1 MTLINFAHANGFP
14 AGSYHTFF
22 QYFNQAN
29 NTSNTTTPYKMVAL
43 DQYGH
48 NNHFPVT
55 NNWPHLVEE
64 LIHFVKQQGEP
75 VITMGHSFGGVI
87 SFIAACKHPELFK
100 GLIMLDPPV
109 ITGIESWAIKLLKK
123 TPYIDNISPASK
135 SKNRRQF
142 WPAETDLAKQFSR
155 SKLFSNF
162 DPRCL
167 KDYVNSGVKLN
178 KEQLEL
184 VFDRQVE
191 TEIFRNMPTNL
202 AKFKQ
207 QLKIPA
213 ALITAN
219 QSDVSPAYF
228 FKRFA
233 KLNNN
238 IERYHIDGGHMFP
251 LEKPKETYELIDN
264 IIKSWG
270 L

>member
-1 MTLINFAHANGFP
+1 MTIINFAHANGFP
-14 AGSYHTFF
+14 AGSYQTFF
-22 QYFNQAN
+22 QYF
-29 NTSNTTTPYKMVAL
+29 TDSNTQQHNYKVVAN

-48 NNHFPVT
+48 NSRFPVS
-55 NNWPHLVEE
+55 NNWPHLVDE
-64 LIHFVKQQGEP
+64 LIHFVKQQPEP
-75 VITMGHSFGGVI
+75 VVAIGHSFGGVI

-123 TPYIDNISPASK
+123 TPYIDNISPAGK

-167 KDYVNSGVKLN
+167 QDYVNSGVKLN
-178 KEQLEL
+178 KDQLEL

-191 TEIFRNMPTNL
+191 TDIFRNMPTHL

-219 QSDVSPAYF
+219 QSDVAPAYF
-228 FKRFA
+228 FRRFA
-233 KLNNN
+233 KLNKN
-238 IERYHIDGGHMFP
+238 IKQHHIDGGHMFP
-251 LEKPKETYELIDN
+251 LEKPKETFKLIDE
-264 IIKSWG
+264 IIQAWAI
-270 L
+270 

>member
-1 MTLINFAHANGFP
+1 MTIINFAHANGFP
-14 AGSYHTFF
+14 AGSYQTFF
-22 QYFNQAN
+22 NYFEQPDLNSDPSKYQV
-29 NTSNTTTPYKMVAL
+29 VAV

-48 NNHFPVT
+48 NHHYPVT
-55 NNWPHLVEE
+55 NNWPYLVDE
-64 LIHFVKQQGEP
+64 LIQFVKKQPEP
-75 VITMGHSFGGVI
+75 VVAMGHSFGGVI

-123 TPYIDNISPASK
+123 TPYIDNISPAGK
-135 SKNRRQF
+135 SKNRREF
-142 WPAETDLAKQFSR
+142 WPSNTDLSKQFSR
-155 SKLFSNF
+155 SKLFKNF

-167 KDYVNSGVKLN
+167 QDYVNSGVKLT
-178 KEQLEL
+178 KDQLEL
-184 VFDRQVE
+184 VFKRDVE

-207 QLKIPA
+207 ELKIPA

-219 QSDVSPAYF
+219 QSDVAPAYF

-251 LEKPKETYELIDN
+251 LEKPEETYRLIDQ
-264 IIKSWG
+264 IIKSWS